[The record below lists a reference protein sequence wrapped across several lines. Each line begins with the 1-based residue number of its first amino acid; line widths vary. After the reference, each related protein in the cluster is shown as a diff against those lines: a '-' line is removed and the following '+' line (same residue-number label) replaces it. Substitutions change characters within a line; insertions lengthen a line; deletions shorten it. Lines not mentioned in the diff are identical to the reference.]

1 MGLVIGTVIFAL
13 SGGLAEVLISPV
25 IDAIPSQNPER
36 EMSKLHSV
44 YAWGVVGVVLVSTL
58 FLMLFGKENWQILVL
73 LWMLVPVIS
82 SILFFFSPVPAL
94 KTPQRASR
102 VVGLIKDKRFLLCFF
117 CIFLGGASE
126 CTMSQW
132 SSSYLEYALNIPKVW
147 GDILGVA
154 LFALMLGLGRSL
166 YAKAG
171 KNVYRALLLSSIGA
185 TACYLTAAVV
195 SQPVVGLAACAM
207 TGFCTAIL
215 WPGSLIV
222 AADQFPASG
231 VAVFALMAAGGDMG
245 AAVGTQFVG
254 NISDLVAQNQYLT
267 ALADSWNMTADRLG
281 MRLGC

>member
-1 MGLVIGTVIFAL
+1 
-13 SGGLAEVLISPV
+13 
-25 IDAIPSQNPER
+25 
-36 EMSKLHSV
+36 
-44 YAWGVVGVVLVSTL
+44 
-58 FLMLFGKENWQILVL
+58 
-73 LWMLVPVIS
+73 
-82 SILFFFSPVPAL
+82 
-94 KTPQRASR
+94 
-102 VVGLIKDKRFLLCFF
+102 
-117 CIFLGGASE
+117 
-126 CTMSQW
+126 MSQW

-207 TGFCTAIL
+207 TGLCTAIL

-281 MRLGC
+281 MRLGLLTATLFPLLSVALFSFSYRRHKKESGNR